1 MAIRVACPACRQKLR
16 VPEGLAGG
24 QVTCPCCGE
33 AVAVPLPDG
42 PPQQAPAQAAAA
54 AVRGGGGGVAGD
66 LEHAPPGTRLGVVA
80 LMLGLASVAVLCV
93 PLLGYASFVL
103 SGLGLLLGL
112 WGLVRS
118 PGRDAGVAKGPTGG
132 PSAVPV
138 GCRALTYP
146 LAGALVCLAALLL
159 ALLPFLLPPR

>member
-1 MAIRVACPACRQKLR
+1 
-16 VPEGLAGG
+16 
-24 QVTCPCCGE
+24 
-33 AVAVPLPDG
+33 
-42 PPQQAPAQAAAA
+42 
-54 AVRGGGGGVAGD
+54 VAGD

-118 PGRDAGVAKGPTGG
+118 LGRDAGVAKGPTGG
-132 PSAVPV
+132 
-138 GCRALTYP
+138 RALTYP
-146 LAGALVCLAALLL
+146 LAGALVCLVALLL